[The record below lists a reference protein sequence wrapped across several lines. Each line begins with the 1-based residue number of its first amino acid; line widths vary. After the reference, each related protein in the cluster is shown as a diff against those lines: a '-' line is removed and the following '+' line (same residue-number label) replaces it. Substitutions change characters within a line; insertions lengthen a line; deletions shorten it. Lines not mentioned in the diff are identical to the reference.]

1 MSAEN
6 EKLSPELRLK
16 LLEAE
21 KNAIPDYP
29 DWKRGFKYGITALII
44 GVLVSPFM
52 MLILPHK
59 PAAAW
64 GYTLFAIFSI
74 ALLAFATGAFRPAV
88 NKKSTH
94 DGQ

>member
-6 EKLSPELRLK
+6 EKLPPELRLK

-21 KNAIPDYP
+21 KNAAPDYP
-29 DWKRGFKYGITALII
+29 DWKRGFKFGITTLII

-52 MLILPHK
+52 TLILPHK
-59 PAAAW
+59 PASAW
-64 GYTLFAIFSI
+64 SYTFFAIFSI
-74 ALLAFATGAFRPAV
+74 ALLAFAGGAFRPAV
-88 NKKSTH
+88 KKKTAH